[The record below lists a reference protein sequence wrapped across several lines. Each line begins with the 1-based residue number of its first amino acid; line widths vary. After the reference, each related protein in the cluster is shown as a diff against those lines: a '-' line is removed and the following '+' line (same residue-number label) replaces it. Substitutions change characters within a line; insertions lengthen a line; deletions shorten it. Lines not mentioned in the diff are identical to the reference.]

1 MVLPFKGGGA
11 SSWVQV
17 RLGCALV
24 GHAGDRGTVPSPQD
38 AQTFNGFL
46 QPSSAGGMN
55 FVSQFRAKMGTIA
68 PGRWHGYTRRQ

>member
-1 MVLPFKGGGA
+1 M
-11 SSWVQV
+11 VQV

-46 QPSSAGGMN
+46 QPSSAREMN
-55 FVSQFRAKMGTIA
+55 FVSQIRTKMGTIA
-68 PGRWHGYTRRQ
+68 PGGWHGYTRPQ